1 MPLATLTTPPAL
13 AHTDGDSSY
22 RGAFGAIKSRLL
34 GPKRSP
40 VSPASP
46 TSHRFKSSSTDS
58 ALACPRSSTSRSAL
72 SHKSAH
78 SGRVS
83 VYSAKR
89 APPSP
94 PVLYASFGFEGPI
107 KKPRPLPMRPQK
119 PAAASPSPYAST
131 STTSSSPQTLALSLD
146 TFSEV
151 SSFRAGSPTETQAS
165 PLEFGS
171 PTGTALQASPLEIS
185 PDTDFLAMDSDSDS
199 DETPPASASAREF
212 QRTRNMRKLA
222 RMLGA
227 SVTDLAFQSARVQE
241 IIDAEATTPESAHVS
256 ASGSAAEESAR
267 PEFVYSIS
275 RGSAEGRCAHADAPP
290 PYASTSQDPQAPR
303 QTSANARAGIAVQ
316 IPPPA
321 PPRPV
326 RSAKRPATATAA
338 SPTRASFSGYSGAR
352 AFALAATAAL
362 DGPDPSA
369 NANTNADASSGAGAN
384 GGSGAGA
391 SANWLER
398 TLRPARSFSLKRP
411 STSADTVRTLTASR
425 SISSIGHART
435 TPAPEPLRVF
445 QRDPPAKRAQ
455 TSAGPARDLSPVEH
469 VWDGRARSPDPPP
482 RDTKPRVPFKRA
494 QTSAGPTS
502 TSRDLSP
509 VEHVWDGSAS
519 AGVVLPPLR
528 LFQRDPASA
537 SRSPPRGK
545 RALTSAGPARD
556 LSPVE
561 HVWDGSASP
570 EVALP
575 PLRLFQRDPAPAP
588 RGKRALMSAGPVLR
602 DLSPVE
608 HVWDGRAR
616 SPDPER
622 PPRARAP
629 FRRAQTSAGP
639 TSRSLSPVEHVWDGR
654 ASPEAPLRVFQRD
667 PESTASRSPPRKSAK
682 RAQTSAG
689 PASSGQENVPA
700 PKHAAP
706 PPRPTRHRPA
716 TSDGAAPGP
725 FAAQAWLAPPLPSGG
740 VRRTERKE
748 GWSGEWNQA
757 DMQDVIQKLRELR

>member
-22 RGAFGAIKSRLL
+22 RGVFGAIKSRLL

-40 VSPASP
+40 ASP
-46 TSHRFKSSSTDS
+46 SPSPTAHRFKSSSTDS
-58 ALACPRSSTSRSAL
+58 ALASPKSSL
-72 SHKSAH
+72 SHTHSH

-83 VYSAKR
+83 VYSAAGKR

-107 KKPRPLPMRPQK
+107 KKPRPLPMRPPQK
-119 PAAASPSPYAST
+119 PANERAAPSPYAST

-151 SSFRAGSPTETQAS
+151 SSFRAGSPTDTTMQAS
-165 PLEFGS
+165 PLEF
-171 PTGTALQASPLEIS
+171 TASPLALS
-185 PDTDFLAMDSDSDS
+185 PRADDPSRTGTDDADFLAMDDDSDSDGDS

-222 RMLGA
+222 RMLGE

-241 IIDAEATTPESAHVS
+241 IIDAEAAAPESAHGS
-256 ASGSAAEESAR
+256 GSGSAAEEESPR

-275 RGSAEGRCAHADAPP
+275 RGSQEGRCAPADAPP
-290 PYASTSQDPQAPR
+290 PYVSTSQDPPAPR
-303 QTSANARAGIAVQ
+303 QTNA
-316 IPPPA
+316 PA

-362 DGPDPSA
+362 DPD
-369 NANTNADASSGAGAN
+369 TNVSSGP
-384 GGSGAGA
+384 

-411 STSADTVRTLTASR
+411 STSADTVRTLTPSK
-425 SISSIGHART
+425 SVSSIGHART
-435 TPAPEPLRVF
+435 TPEPEPLRVF

-455 TSAGPARDLSPVEH
+455 TSAGPVRDLSPVEHVWDGSASAGVALPPLRLFQRDPAPASRSPPRGKRALTARDLSPVEH
-469 VWDGRARSPDPPP
+469 VWDGRARSPDAPP
-482 RDTKPRVPFKRA
+482 RDPKPRLPFKRA
-494 QTSAGPTS
+494 QTSAGP
-502 TSRDLSP
+502 
-509 VEHVWDGSAS
+509 
-519 AGVVLPPLR
+519 
-528 LFQRDPASA
+528 
-537 SRSPPRGK
+537 
-545 RALTSAGPARD
+545 PARD

-570 EVALP
+570 GVALP
-575 PLRLFQRDPAPAP
+575 PLRLFQRDPASRSPP
-588 RGKRALMSAGPVLR
+588 RGKRALTSAGPVLR

-608 HVWDGRAR
+608 HVWDGHGRAR
-616 SPDPER
+616 SPDAER

-654 ASPEAPLRVFQRD
+654 ASPEMPLRVFQRD
-667 PESTASRSPPRKSAK
+667 PESNASRSPPRKSASK

-689 PASSGQENVPA
+689 PVSSGQENVPTA
-700 PKHAAP
+700 KYTE
-706 PPRPTRHRPA
+706 PRPTPRRAMTHRPA

-725 FAAQAWLAPPLPSGG
+725 FVAQAWLAPPLPSGG